1 MLRWKGSLDLWTQD
15 HWVQLLARHRTPQE
29 SHHCIRNSCKQYPN
43 LFTKFR
49 FCLNSECL
57 CSVYIFGIYFPKC
70 DNPDLRDT
78 RAEGRSKL
86 TSEPESSFVSA
97 LLDLAWRL
105 CEWWSLFGREYKTK
119 QIGLLL
125 WATAKKYI
133 LWRTFSDPS
142 LWIFFN
148 I

>member
-105 CEWWSLFGREYKTK
+105 CEWWSLFGRVQNKTD
-119 QIGLLL
+119 
-125 WATAKKYI
+125 WAFAVSYCKKVY
-133 LWRTFSDPS
+133 S
-142 LWIFFN
+142 LKNIFWPFFMD
-148 I
+148 IF